1 MWTEILSSYIYIIT
15 VTIIIF
21 IIYLPPHLLI
31 QKGIK
36 DYHNDLSQI
45 LYYIYIFCKL
55 RSN

>member
-45 LYYIYIFCKL
+45 LYYIYIL
-55 RSN
+55 